1 MKPQYLKK
9 KSGVPVVIDYVDQDT
24 LFSNFMIEYLCGN
37 ENFATLFLPVYMGPR
52 SNLLI

>member
-37 ENFATLFLPVYMGPR
+37 EKFCNTVFACLYGA
-52 SNLLI
+52 